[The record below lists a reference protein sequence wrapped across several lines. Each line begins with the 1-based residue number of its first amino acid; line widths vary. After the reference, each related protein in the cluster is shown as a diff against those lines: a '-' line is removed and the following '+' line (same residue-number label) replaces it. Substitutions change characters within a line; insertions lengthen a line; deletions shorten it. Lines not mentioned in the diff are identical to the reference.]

1 MSARKY
7 LISLLAGAALSAVAC
22 GSAAADKAASQAMG
36 QAASPATS
44 QAADHATNQAADQ
57 ATNQAAGQATNQAAG
72 KTADKAMGKAA
83 DSNYPEVIKSLQEQG
98 LADVQE
104 FQAGPGLRGFAGM
117 AGEEPATVYV
127 TPDGNAIVGT
137 RVSPDGRVVD
147 EPLVQKLM
155 AKPMSDALW
164 TKLESYTW
172 VRDGKTDA
180 PRVVYMISDPNCPY
194 CHRFWAAARPWVDA
208 GKVQLRNL
216 LVGVIRADSS
226 TKAAAILGA
235 KDQTAALEQ
244 NERDFDKGG
253 IAPAASVPPEV
264 RKTLGTNQ
272 VLMAELGFQG
282 TPGIIYQDE
291 KGLVQRLTGM
301 PQSDAL
307 VKILGPR

>member
-1 MSARKY
+1 MSAHKHF
-7 LISLLAGAALSAVAC
+7 IFLLAGMAMLAAAG
-22 GSAAADKAASQAMG
+22 GSAAADKAADNTA
-36 QAASPATS
+36 
-44 QAADHATNQAADQ
+44 NQAA
-57 ATNQAAGQATNQAAG
+57 N
-72 KTADKAMGKAA
+72 K
-83 DSNYPEVIKSLQEQG
+83 NYPAVIQSLQQQG

-117 AGEEPATVYV
+117 AGEEPTTVYV

-164 TKLESYTW
+164 SKLASYTW
-172 VRDGKTDA
+172 VRDGKADA
-180 PRVVYMISDPNCPY
+180 ARVVYMISDPNCPY
-194 CHRFWAAARPWVDA
+194 CHRFWAAARPWVDD

-216 LVGVIRADSS
+216 LVGVIKADSS

-235 KDQTAALEQ
+235 KDQAAALEQ

-253 IAPAASVPPEV
+253 IAPAASVPPDV
-264 RKTLGTNQ
+264 RKVLGTNQ
-272 VLMAELGFQG
+272 ALMAELGFQG

-301 PQSDAL
+301 PQPDAL
-307 VKILGPR
+307 GKILGPR

>member
-7 LISLLAGAALSAVAC
+7 LISLLAGAALSAAAC
-22 GSAAADKAASQAMG
+22 GSAAADKTASQAMG
-36 QAASPATS
+36 EAASQTTS
-44 QAADHATNQAADQ
+44 QAASKA
-57 ATNQAAGQATNQAAG
+57 
-72 KTADKAMGKAA
+72 ADKAA
-83 DSNYPEVIKSLQEQG
+83 DKTANSNYPAVIKSLQEQG

-137 RVSPDGRVVD
+137 RVGPDGRVVD

-164 TKLESYTW
+164 AKLESYTW
-172 VRDGKTDA
+172 VRDGKADA

-226 TKAAAILGA
+226 AKAAAILGA

-272 VLMAELGFQG
+272 ALMAELGFQG

-301 PQSDAL
+301 PQPDAL
-307 VKILGPR
+307 GKILGPR